1 MILFFYFYYFIEPER
16 ATERGSARLDHGG
29 ALIRQRLDRADV
41 DRMLEL
47 RDGVATRHLVRDT
60 VVLG

>member
-1 MILFFYFYYFIEPER
+1 MEHKCD
-16 ATERGSARLDHGG
+16 AADSDGSKSEAEHKAFNIPSG
-29 ALIRQRLDRADV
+29 ALIRQRLNRADV

-47 RDGVATRHLVRDT
+47 RDGVATRHLVWDT